1 MQTARSCFEIFESI
15 EGETR
20 TGRPK
25 KVTLS
30 RNARLAKEREREKGS
45 GLSLSLRREP
55 VVI

>member
-20 TGRPK
+20 TGLPK
-25 KVTLS
+25 KVILS
-30 RNARLAKEREREKGS
+30 RNARLAKEREKGS